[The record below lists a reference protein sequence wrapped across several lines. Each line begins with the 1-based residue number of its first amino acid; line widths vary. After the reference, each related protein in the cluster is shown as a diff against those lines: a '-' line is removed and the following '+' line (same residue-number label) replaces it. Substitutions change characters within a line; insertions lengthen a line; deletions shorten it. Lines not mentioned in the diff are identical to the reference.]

1 MKQLRLLRKNYPDY
15 GEIMLRLDLD
25 SPVSFKPN
33 NVTLREIDERFR
45 LEDAQM
51 TIFDFIK

>member
-1 MKQLRLLRKNYPDY
+1 MSQQELNNPYFY
-15 GEIMLRLDLD
+15 GYDKITFSD
-25 SPVSFKPN
+25 
-33 NVTLREIDERFR
+33 IDEQFR